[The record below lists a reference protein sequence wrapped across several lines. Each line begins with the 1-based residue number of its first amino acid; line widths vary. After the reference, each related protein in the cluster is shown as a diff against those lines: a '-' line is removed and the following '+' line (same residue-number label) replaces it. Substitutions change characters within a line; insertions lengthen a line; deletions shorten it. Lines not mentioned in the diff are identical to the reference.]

1 MSYVQFNDL
10 DQNYKNSIMLWLITL
25 TIMVFLIIIIGGLTR
40 LTDSGLSMVDW
51 QPILGTIPPLN
62 NNQWQEVF
70 NDYKLTP
77 EFLYV
82 NKNMTLDEFKYIFWW
97 EWFHRFFARLIG
109 LVFIIPFIYFL
120 IKKNLNSFFYKRF
133 SIIFSLG
140 LFQALVGWWMVKSG
154 LSDDPFVSPYRLTF
168 HLTNAVIIYAL
179 LLWTSVEYF
188 HLKSTN
194 FISIRSKNVLILI
207 SIILVFVTILSGGFM
222 AGSHA
227 GQSFNTY
234 PLMNG
239 KIIPDDI
246 YLEDL
251 GFLNMFENTVTINF
265 NHRWIATIT
274 FIYTFS
280 FFSYLIF
287 KKVINLSNQI
297 IISVLLIL
305 TLQFL
310 LGIMALLSNVSIYYG
325 SLHQTNSI
333 ALLSILLVAYF
344 KSKITG
350 VK

>member
-1 MSYVQFNDL
+1 MTYMQFTALN
-10 DQNYKNSIMLWLITL
+10 QSYKNSIMLWLITL

-62 NNQWQEVF
+62 NNQWMDVF

-140 LFQALVGWWMVKSG
+140 LFQAVVGWWMVKSG

-179 LLWTSVEYF
+179 LLWTSVEYY
-188 HLKSTN
+188 HLKSAN
-194 FISIRSKNVLILI
+194 FISIRSKNILILI

-246 YLEDL
+246 YLEEL

-350 VK
+350 V

>member
-1 MSYVQFNDL
+1 MTYMQFTALNH
-10 DQNYKNSIMLWLITL
+10 NYKNSIMLWLITL

-62 NNQWQEVF
+62 NNQWMDVF

-140 LFQALVGWWMVKSG
+140 LFQAVVGWWMVKSG

-179 LLWTSVEYF
+179 LLWTSVEYY
-188 HLKSTN
+188 HLKSAN
-194 FISIRSKNVLILI
+194 FISTRSKNILILI

-350 VK
+350 V

>member
-1 MSYVQFNDL
+1 MTYMQFTALN
-10 DQNYKNSIMLWLITL
+10 QNYKNSIMLWLITL

-62 NNQWQEVF
+62 NNQWINVF

-140 LFQALVGWWMVKSG
+140 LFQAVVGWWMVKSG

-179 LLWTSVEYF
+179 LLWTSVEYY
-188 HLKSTN
+188 HLKSAN
-194 FISIRSKNVLILI
+194 FISIRSKNILILI

-246 YLEDL
+246 YLEEL

-350 VK
+350 V

>member
-168 HLTNAVIIYAL
+168 HLTNAVIIYAF

-188 HLKSTN
+188 HLKTTN

-350 VK
+350 V

>member
-1 MSYVQFNDL
+1 MTYMQFTALN
-10 DQNYKNSIMLWLITL
+10 QNYKNSIMLWLITL

-62 NNQWQEVF
+62 NNQWMDVF

-140 LFQALVGWWMVKSG
+140 LFQAVVGWWMVKSG

-179 LLWTSVEYF
+179 LLWTSVEYY
-188 HLKSTN
+188 HLKSAN
-194 FISIRSKNVLILI
+194 FISIRSKNILILI

-246 YLEDL
+246 YLEEL
-251 GFLNMFENTVTINF
+251 GILNMFENTVTINF

-350 VK
+350 V

>member
-1 MSYVQFNDL
+1 MTYMQFTALN
-10 DQNYKNSIMLWLITL
+10 QNYKNSIMLWLITL

-62 NNQWQEVF
+62 NNQWMDVF

-120 IKKNLNSFFYKRF
+120 IKKNLNFFFYKRF

-140 LFQALVGWWMVKSG
+140 LFQAVVGWWMVKSG

-179 LLWTSVEYF
+179 LLWTSVEYY
-188 HLKSTN
+188 HLKSAN
-194 FISIRSKNVLILI
+194 FISIRSKNILILI

-246 YLEDL
+246 YLEEL

-287 KKVINLSNQI
+287 KKIINLSNQI

-333 ALLSILLVAYF
+333 ALLSILLLAYF
-344 KSKITG
+344 KSTIKG
-350 VK
+350 D

>member
-251 GFLNMFENTVTINF
+251 GFLNIFENTVTINF

-350 VK
+350 V

>member
-1 MSYVQFNDL
+1 MTYMQFNEL
-10 DQNYKNSIMLWLITL
+10 NQNFRNSIMLWLISL
-25 TIMVFLIIIIGGLTR
+25 TFMVFLIIIIGGLTR
-40 LTDSGLSMVDW
+40 LTDSGLSMVNW
-51 QPILGTIPPLN
+51 KPILGTIPPLN
-62 NNQWQEVF
+62 NTQWLNVF
-70 NDYKLTP
+70 NDYKLSP

-120 IKKNLNSFFYKRF
+120 VKKNLNSFFYKRF

-140 LFQALVGWWMVKSG
+140 LLQALVGWWMVKSG
-154 LSDDPFVSPYRLTF
+154 LSENPYVSPYRLTF
-168 HLTNAVIIYAL
+168 HLSNAVIIYAL
-179 LLWTSVEYF
+179 LLWTSIEYY
-188 HLKSTN
+188 HLKKTN
-194 FISIRSKNVLILI
+194 FINIKSKNVFILI
-207 SIILVFVTILSGGFM
+207 SIILVFITILSGGFM

-246 YLEDL
+246 YISDL
-251 GFLNMFENTVTINF
+251 GILNLFENTVTINF

-280 FFSYLIF
+280 FFFYLIF
-287 KKVINLSNQI
+287 NKIINLSNHI
-297 IISVLLIL
+297 IIAVLLIL

-310 LGIMALLSNVSIYYG
+310 LGIMALLSNVAIHYG

-333 ALLSILLVAYF
+333 ALLSILLIAYF
-344 KSKITG
+344 KSKIKG
-350 VK
+350 A

>member
-1 MSYVQFNDL
+1 MQFNEL
-10 DQNYKNSIMLWLITL
+10 NQNYKNSIMLWLLAL
-25 TIMVFLIIIIGGLTR
+25 TVMVFLIIIIGGLTR

-51 QPILGTIPPLN
+51 RPILGTLPPLN
-62 NNQWQEVF
+62 NSQWLDVF

-82 NKNMTLDEFKYIFWW
+82 NKNMTLEEFKYIFWW

-109 LVFIIPFIYFL
+109 LVFIIPFFYFL
-120 IKKNLNSFFYKRF
+120 VKKNLNSFFYKRF
-133 SIIFSLG
+133 LIIFSLG
-140 LFQALVGWWMVKSG
+140 LLQALVGWWMVKSG
-154 LSDDPFVSPYRLTF
+154 LSEDPYVSPYRLTF

-179 LLWTSVEYF
+179 LLWTSIEYY
-188 HLKSTN
+188 HLKSAD
-194 FISIRSKNVLILI
+194 FIRFKSKNDLILI
-207 SIILVFVTILSGGFM
+207 SIILVFITILSGGFM

-246 YLEDL
+246 YLADL
-251 GFLNMFENTVTINF
+251 GLLNIFENTVTINF

-280 FFSYLIF
+280 FFAFLYFS
-287 KKVINLSNQI
+287 KVINLSNLI

-305 TLQFL
+305 SLQFI

-333 ALLSILLVAYF
+333 ALLSILLLAYF
-344 KSKITG
+344 KSKIKG
-350 VK
+350 V

>member
-179 LLWTSVEYF
+179 LLWTSVEYY

-246 YLEDL
+246 YLKDL
-251 GFLNMFENTVTINF
+251 GFLNIFENTVTINF

-350 VK
+350 V

>member
-109 LVFIIPFIYFL
+109 LIFIIPFIYFL

-350 VK
+350 V

>member
-1 MSYVQFNDL
+1 MTYMQFTALN
-10 DQNYKNSIMLWLITL
+10 QNYKNSIMLWLITL

-62 NNQWQEVF
+62 NNQWMDVF

-140 LFQALVGWWMVKSG
+140 LFQAVVGWWMVKSG

-179 LLWTSVEYF
+179 LLWTSVEYY
-188 HLKSTN
+188 HLKSAN
-194 FISIRSKNVLILI
+194 FISIRSKNILILI

-246 YLEDL
+246 YLKDL
-251 GFLNMFENTVTINF
+251 GFLNIFENTVTINF

-350 VK
+350 V

>member
-10 DQNYKNSIMLWLITL
+10 NQNYKNSIMLWLITL

-140 LFQALVGWWMVKSG
+140 LFQAVVGWWMVKSG

-179 LLWTSVEYF
+179 LLWTSVEYY
-188 HLKSTN
+188 HLKSAN
-194 FISIRSKNVLILI
+194 FISIRSKNILILI

-350 VK
+350 V